1 MELLRLLAYLLTVIL
16 LSLGVLIGAVWLMAW
31 LAARM
36 LPLFLG

>member
-1 MELLRLLAYLLTVIL
+1 MELLRLLAYLLTVMVLSVL
-16 LSLGVLIGAVWLMAW
+16 LLTCAVHIMAW